1 MQIEK
6 SKLCA
11 EHEQELIQT
20 EAKHKANIKSIN
32 KRHAARQELLKE
44 SLKKT
49 NWELSQVTDM
59 SMHVAEECIQ
69 LKKSTDAKVRQT
81 TKIAERSDALSKA
94 RLEKLKKSRENESK
108 LRESLDSTTESFEV
122 HLAKAHAEI
131 GVLTEMLADSNNE
144 VEDLQEAL
152 VKAREELAVSVAFLI
167 NYNYNVHVLTPLLYV
182 TTETKT
188 TCYSKE
194 GRSMG

>member
-11 EHEQELIQT
+11 EHEEELLQT

-32 KRHAARQELLKE
+32 KRHAARQELMKE

-69 LKKSTDAKVRQT
+69 LKKS
-81 TKIAERSDALSKA
+81 
-94 RLEKLKKSRENESK
+94 RENESK

-122 HLAKAHAEI
+122 QLAKAHAEI

-167 NYNYNVHVLTPLLYV
+167 NYNYNVHALTPLLYV